1 MDPVSTIRNICHRRA
16 SSFDCSRCYIRS
28 LLCRIFRSKL
38 RRQPIALPDRD
49 LVHPPCD
56 NDPGLGPLL
65 RGSIS
70 EPFRRDSLCRTRS
83 RHCPSQGTALACR
96 VLVCTPDNKHESSPS
111 RHTYP
116 CTDIQTSQTWDHD
129 GKVDPCHRGLL
140 FPVGSTGLMV

>member
-1 MDPVSTIRNICHRRA
+1 MGPVSTIRNICHRRA

-28 LLCRIFRSKL
+28 LLCRTFQSKL
-38 RRQPIALPDRD
+38 QRQPVDLRDRD

-56 NDPGLGPLL
+56 NGPGSGPLL

-70 EPFRRDSLCRTRS
+70 EPFRRGSSCRTQP
-83 RHCPSQGTALACR
+83 RHCPSQGTALVCR
-96 VLVCTPDNKHESSPS
+96 GRVCTHDNRHASSPS
-111 RHTYP
+111 RHIYP

>member
-1 MDPVSTIRNICHRRA
+1 MDPVSTIRSICHPRA

-28 LLCRIFRSKL
+28 LLCRTFQSKL
-38 RRQPIALPDRD
+38 QRQPVDLRDRD

-56 NDPGLGPLL
+56 NGPGSGPLL
-65 RGSIS
+65 RGSTS
-70 EPFRRDSLCRTRS
+70 EPFRRGSLCRTQP
-83 RHCPSQGTALACR
+83 RHCPSQGTALVCTG
-96 VLVCTPDNKHESSPS
+96 LVCTPDNRHESSPS